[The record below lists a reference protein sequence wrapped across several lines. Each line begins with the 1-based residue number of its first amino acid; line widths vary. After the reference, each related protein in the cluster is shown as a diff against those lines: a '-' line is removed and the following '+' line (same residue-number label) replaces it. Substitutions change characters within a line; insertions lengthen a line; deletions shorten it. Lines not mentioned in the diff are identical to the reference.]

1 MPGKL
6 GLWYTRKLFNN
17 VLQSLKASHPQ
28 LVTVVCG
35 CHEGHADKVRQMQH
49 QQISYKDRGQVNPEL
64 CKVHNLVLALLKV
77 SKLTKSTLLQQVIMS
92 FQLDFIFSMRGI
104 YLDLY

>member
-1 MPGKL
+1 MTSSILDSLKCDVFVTHIGLVLFQDDMPGEL
-6 GLWYTRKLFNN
+6 GLWYRRKLFDN

-49 QQISYKDRGQVNPEL
+49 QQISYKSREGRSNPG
-64 CKVHNLVLALLKV
+64 CVR
-77 SKLTKSTLLQQVIMS
+77 IR
-92 FQLDFIFSMRGI
+92 I
-104 YLDLY
+104 

>member
-1 MPGKL
+1 MFVTHIGLVLFQDDMPGEL
-6 GLWYTRKLFNN
+6 GLWNRRKLFNN

-49 QQISYKDRGQVNPEL
+49 QQISCKDREGR
-64 CKVHNLVLALLKV
+64 
-77 SKLTKSTLLQQVIMS
+77 SKPGCVKFRS
-92 FQLDFIFSMRGI
+92 
-104 YLDLY
+104 